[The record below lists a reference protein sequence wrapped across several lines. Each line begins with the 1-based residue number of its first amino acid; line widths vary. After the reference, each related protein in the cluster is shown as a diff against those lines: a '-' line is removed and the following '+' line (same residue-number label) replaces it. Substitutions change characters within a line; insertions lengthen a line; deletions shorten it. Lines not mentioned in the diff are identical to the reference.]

1 MYQTPQVEHLAMELE
16 SASGVLSERSPAS
29 WTAYLALESP
39 SFGVAS
45 LLTAAA
51 LIVPLLL
58 FWAVRRYR
66 KMQEQNRVPFRFLD
80 LPQELRDMV
89 YEQLIEDP
97 AYPPPSKCPKHAS
110 AMDWMLPSRFS
121 YSPCAPQRPKRSNW
135 ILLVNKQIY
144 TEYMDLLCKRATF
157 HLTVSPENY
166 KNPCATPTT
175 LSTPSFERIWKIAP
189 DTLKKVRACD
199 LKLITTSAML
209 GVSDP
214 RKMNSAEWTLA
225 RQIRRELSSLTNVPN
240 LTLDAR
246 AIGDPL
252 WNPLWIW
259 YHACQS
265 FKDMGTSTS
274 DTGKVGPELTRIT
287 FSLDTWSPGE
297 NYLARDVGS
306 KGEWTWYC
314 MEGHDVGVDGGPDMT
329 VREFC
334 GMLYQ
339 GCRICRPEM
348 ESEDEGE

>member
-1 MYQTPQVEHLAMELE
+1 
-16 SASGVLSERSPAS
+16 
-29 WTAYLALESP
+29 
-39 SFGVAS
+39 
-45 LLTAAA
+45 
-51 LIVPLLL
+51 
-58 FWAVRRYR
+58 
-66 KMQEQNRVPFRFLD
+66 
-80 LPQELRDMV
+80 
-89 YEQLIEDP
+89 
-97 AYPPPSKCPKHAS
+97 
-110 AMDWMLPSRFS
+110 MLPGRWSS
-121 YSPCAPQRPKRSNW
+121 SSCAPQRPKRSNW
-135 ILLVNKQIY
+135 ILLVNQQIY
-144 TEYMDLLCKRATF
+144 KEYMDLLCKRATF

-265 FKDMGTSTS
+265 FKDMGTPLS
-274 DTGKVGPELTRIT
+274 DTGAVGPELTRIT

-297 NYLARDVGS
+297 NYLARDAET
-306 KGEWTWYC
+306 KGQWTWYC
-314 MEGHDVGVDGGPDMT
+314 MKGHDVGVDGGPEMT

-348 ESEDEGE
+348 ESEDEED